1 MSHRHQAMFP
11 SYAGDK
17 PSPAD
22 GDVWYNTVA
31 GKLRKREAGVT
42 TDLDTTGAPGSL
54 SATTVEV
61 NLGSSAITRGKFTI
75 TDAGIGA
82 TNKILCWQAPGPY
95 TGKGTRADEAEMQP
109 VSVIAVTP
117 AAGSA
122 VVMWETPP
130 IVTMQQVRA
139 DGNLMSPTVNTDIP
153 RTGLLQAVRIGR
165 VRGNVKFSYAIA
177 T

>member
-1 MSHRHQAMFP
+1 MSHLFVAVF
-11 SYAGDK
+11 AGDK
-17 PSPAD
+17 PSPSN
-22 GDVWYNTVA
+22 GDIWYNSVA

-42 TDLDTTGAPGSL
+42 TDLDTTSAPGSL
-54 SATTVEV
+54 TATTVEV

-95 TGKGTRADEAEMQP
+95 TGKGTLADEAEMQP

-122 VVMWETPP
+122 VVMWETPN
-130 IVTMQQVRA
+130 IVTMQRAVA
-139 DGNLMSPTVNTDIP
+139 DGSIMSPAVNDDIP
-153 RTGLLQAVRIGR
+153 RNGMLLAVRIGR
-165 VRGNVKFSYAIA
+165 VRGNVKFTYAIA